1 MIGLGA
7 CACKSLDLAS
17 KPCDDRRMGKT
28 QKQTR
33 LRPRSRVRPHD
44 ARHVARVRVGFRRRL
59 GKIAYV
65 NVRLDAMELIER
77 GIAGVLTA
85 WHAIIRRV
93 LPAIVIPWCD
103 VPIGAVVVTRDPPHV
118 HSGHGVH
125 VDRVLLRTSPDHG
138 MFIGTV
144 ERAHHGRWLVTID
157 DDLAFVES
165 ELWSAL
171 RARRGSDL
179 VLVAARRVS
188 DSTTAADIADIV
200 ERALTARGAS

>member
-7 CACKSLDLAS
+7 CACKSLDLTS
-17 KPCDDRRMGKT
+17 KSCDDRRMGKT

-33 LRPRSRVRPHD
+33 PRPRVRPHD

-77 GIAGVLTA
+77 GVAGILTA
-85 WHAIIRRV
+85 WHALARR
-93 LPAIVIPWCD
+93 LRPAVVVPWCD
-103 VPIGAVVVTRDPPHV
+103 VPVSAVVITRDPPHV
-118 HSGHGVH
+118 HSEHGMH
-125 VDRVLLRTSPDHG
+125 VDRILLRTSPDRG

-171 RARRGSDL
+171 RARRGSDI

-188 DSTTAADIADIV
+188 DSTTAADLADVV
-200 ERALTARGAS
+200 ERALAARGVT